1 VASRGLEFL
10 VPLPFYC
17 NFAYFKIASI
27 KGTVGASHVSKV
39 KTKSEITGLKLNTYV
54 MGGKAALRSTN

>member
-1 VASRGLEFL
+1 VASRRLEFL

-39 KTKSEITGLKLNTYV
+39 NKIRDNRIETKYLCD
-54 MGGKAALRSTN
+54 GGQSSIA